1 MIRKGNKMIKR
12 ILYRT
17 LYGVGMIVCLFAG
30 MGYSAFGVAFT
41 AIVGLIGIGIMIAVN
56 FLDRD

>member
-1 MIRKGNKMIKR
+1 MIKR